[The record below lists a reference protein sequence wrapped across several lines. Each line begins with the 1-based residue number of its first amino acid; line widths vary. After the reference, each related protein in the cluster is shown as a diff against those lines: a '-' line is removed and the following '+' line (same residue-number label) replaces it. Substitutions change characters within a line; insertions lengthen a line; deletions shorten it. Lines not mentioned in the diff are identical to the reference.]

1 MKKTGLPSRF
11 CVEDQF
17 RLVVYY
23 ANNPESNKKWWDFT
37 EERKHYRETNGY
49 PSDRLGQEKSSYHIF
64 RVKVFIFCLKNMKRS
79 QSAHRLL
86 GF

>member
-49 PSDRLGQEKSSYHIF
+49 PSDRPGQEK
-64 RVKVFIFCLKNMKRS
+64 
-79 QSAHRLL
+79 
-86 GF
+86 